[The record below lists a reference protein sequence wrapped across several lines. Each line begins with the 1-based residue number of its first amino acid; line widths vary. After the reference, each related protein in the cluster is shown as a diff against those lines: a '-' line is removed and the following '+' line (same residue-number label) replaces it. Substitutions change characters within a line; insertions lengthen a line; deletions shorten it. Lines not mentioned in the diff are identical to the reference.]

1 MRKDLNI
8 ALVQSQ
14 LAWENAQGNFDIF
27 DAHLRAI
34 NDADLIVLP
43 EMFSTGFSMDPARLS
58 ESMQGATMQW
68 LTQKAKEKNCVIT
81 GSFIAE
87 EKGKYYNRLVWMRA
101 DGTYECYNKRHLF
114 RMAGENNQYTE
125 GDQKLIV
132 ALKGW
137 KICPLVCYDLRFP
150 VWSRNVAL
158 QYDILLYIANWPAVR
173 RHPWKSLLVAR
184 AIENQVYVLG
194 LNRVGND
201 GQQLNY
207 SGDSAVIDPRG
218 NYLAQAKE
226 GAEEIIQLCL
236 KDTYLQECRAAFP
249 VHLDADDFTL
259 NAQ

>member
-1 MRKDLNI
+1 M
-8 ALVQSQ
+8 
-14 LAWENAQGNFDIF
+14 
-27 DAHLRAI
+27 
-34 NDADLIVLP
+34 
-43 EMFSTGFSMDPARLS
+43 
-58 ESMQGATMQW
+58 
-68 LTQKAKEKNCVIT
+68 
-81 GSFIAE
+81 
-87 EKGKYYNRLVWMRA
+87 
-101 DGTYECYNKRHLF
+101 
-114 RMAGENNQYTE
+114 
-125 GDQKLIV
+125 
-132 ALKGW
+132 
-137 KICPLVCYDLRFP
+137 
-150 VWSRNVAL
+150 AL